1 MNQFALGQNT
11 RYFTFALLLCC
22 CFPLLVLPLSAAAQ
36 SPLRWTFEPGTS
48 LMVQTQQHTTSTVS
62 FIGKTATTQIDL
74 GMTLRWTVTSADDK
88 EIKIKQ
94 SVERITF
101 QLTGQ
106 SAGEL
111 KYDSAEPGRPSGA
124 AREVADAVKP
134 LIGAEVEILMNRRG
148 QISAT
153 RSVNAAAEKLLAAA
167 AADEKTGVFSREGTA
182 ALLRQ
187 PLLVLP
193 EQVDSAPESWTNTSE
208 LNAAAGLF
216 EQATTYRL
224 AGHAEADGEI
234 VERIELSGKLTPKS
248 SGNSAA
254 KVTVKS
260 HEQSGTILFSREKGR
275 LVSAEQTQKLTTER
289 PYRESTIV
297 VTLESKQTT
306 TVRPPD

>member
-1 MNQFALGQNT
+1 MNQFTLGQNT
-11 RYFTFALLLCC
+11 RYFAFALLICC
-22 CFPLLVLPLSAAAQ
+22 CFSLLVLPLSAAAQ
-36 SPLRWTFEPGTS
+36 SPLRWTLKPGA
-48 LMVQTQQHTTSTVS
+48 LLVVHTQQHTTSTVS

-74 GMTLRWTVTSADDK
+74 GMTLHWTVTSADDS

-94 SVERITF
+94 RVERITF
-101 QLTGQ
+101 QLAGQ

-124 AREVADAVKP
+124 AREVSDAVKP
-134 LIGAEVEILMNRRG
+134 LIGAEVEIVMNRRG

-153 RSVNAAAEKLLAAA
+153 RPVNAAADKLLAGA

-182 ALLRQ
+182 TLLRQ

-193 EQVDSAPESWTNTSE
+193 EHADSTPETWTHTSE
-208 LNAAAGLF
+208 LKAAAGLF

-224 AGHAEADGEI
+224 AGQAESDGET

-248 SGNSAA
+248 SGASTT
-254 KVTVKS
+254 KVAVKS
-260 HEQSGTILFSREKGR
+260 HEQSGSILFSREKGR

-297 VTLESKQTT
+297 VTLVSIQTT

>member
-1 MNQFALGQNT
+1 MKQFAAGQST
-11 RYFTFALLLCC
+11 RFFTLALIARFSILLLV
-22 CFPLLVLPLSAAAQ
+22 FPFSAAAQ
-36 SPLRWTFEPGTS
+36 SPLRWPLEPGTS

-62 FIGKTATTQIDL
+62 FIGKTATTRIDL

-101 QLTGQ
+101 QLTGP

-111 KYDSAEPGRPSGA
+111 KYDSAEPGRLSGP

-134 LIGAEVEILMNRRG
+134 LIGAEVEIVMNRRG

-153 RSVNAAAEKLLAAA
+153 QPVNAAAEKLLAAA
-167 AADEKTGVFSREGTA
+167 ATDEQTGVFSREGTA
-182 ALLRQ
+182 TLLRQ
-187 PLLVLP
+187 PLVVFP
-193 EQVDSAPESWTNTSE
+193 EQADGGPQSWTHTSE
-208 LNAAAGLF
+208 LKAAAGLF

-224 AGHAEADGEI
+224 NGEAEADGET
-234 VERIELSGKLTPKS
+234 VEKIELSGKLTPKS
-248 SGNSAA
+248 SGTSAA
-254 KVTVKS
+254 KLTIKS
-260 HEQSGTILFSREKGR
+260 HEQSGLILFSREKGR

-306 TVRPPD
+306 TVRPPN